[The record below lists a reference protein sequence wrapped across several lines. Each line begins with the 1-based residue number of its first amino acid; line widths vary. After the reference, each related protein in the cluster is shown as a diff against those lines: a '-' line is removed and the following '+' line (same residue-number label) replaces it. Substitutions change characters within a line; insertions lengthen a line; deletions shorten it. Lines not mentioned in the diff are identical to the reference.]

1 MTNTIKLYTSFM
13 DDIFYSELSEIRFTD
28 DKSLSNLEDLVNQSR
43 VNNMGLNSID
53 LEELFAK
60 YLEGKEEK
68 YTRIL
73 LEEYELKGYYEL
85 EDIEDIEDN
94 EDFRDLLEDNRDLLE
109 ELLYIISEEENKK
122 EDDIINELLNQV
134 DYTFDTVGYSQWSY
148 YIAPINIDY
157 DYIYDLYHGYNFY
170 TVELIQNGES
180 LEITDFVYVTT
191 LKELDDFIQST
202 WNLEEYE
209 IDQEDLEEY
218 EELV

>member
-1 MTNTIKLYTSFM
+1 MTNTIKLQTSYM
-13 DDIFYSELSEIRFTD
+13 DDIFYNESTEVKFTD

-60 YLEGKEEK
+60 YLKGQEEK

-85 EDIEDIEDN
+85 EDIEDN

-109 ELLYIISEEENKK
+109 DLLYIISQEENKK

-134 DYTFDTVGYSQWSY
+134 DYTFDTVGYSPWSY
-148 YIAPINIDY
+148 YITPSDLEY
-157 DYIYDLYHGYNFY
+157 DYIYDLYHGINFY
-170 TVELIQNGES
+170 TIELIIDDDPY
-180 LEITDFVYVTT
+180 EITDYVYLNNLEDLDKYV
-191 LKELDDFIQST
+191 KELWS
-202 WNLEEYE
+202 LREYDL
-209 IDQEDLEEY
+209 DQEDLEEY

>member
-1 MTNTIKLYTSFM
+1 MTNTIKLQTSYM

-53 LEELFAK
+53 MEELFAS
-60 YLEGKEEK
+60 YLKGKEEK

-73 LEEYELKGYYEL
+73 LEEYELNGYYEL
-85 EDIEDIEDN
+85 EDIEDS
-94 EDFRDLLEDNRDLLE
+94 EDFRDLLEDNRDLLDD
-109 ELLYIISEEENKK
+109 LLYYISQEENKS

-148 YIAPINIDY
+148 YIAPTDLDY
-157 DYIYDLYHGYNFY
+157 NYIYDLYHGYNFY
-170 TVELIQNGES
+170 TVELIQNGEPT
-180 LEITDFVYVTT
+180 EITDFVYVTT

-202 WNLEEYE
+202 WNLEEYD
-209 IDQEDLEEY
+209 IDQEDIEEY
-218 EELV
+218 EELA

>member
-1 MTNTIKLYTSFM
+1 MTNTIKLQTSYM
-13 DDIFYSELSEIRFTD
+13 DDIFYEESTEVRFTD

-53 LEELFAK
+53 LEELFAS
-60 YLEGKEEK
+60 YLKGQEEK

-85 EDIEDIEDN
+85 EDIEDN

-109 ELLYIISEEENKK
+109 DLLYIISQEENKK

-134 DYTFDTVGYSQWSY
+134 GYTFDTVGYSPWSY
-148 YIAPINIDY
+148 YIAPSDIDY
-157 DYIYDLYHGYNFY
+157 DYIYDLYHGIGFY
-170 TVELIQNGES
+170 TIELIIDDDS
-180 LEITDFVYVTT
+180 YEITDYVYLNNLEDLDKYV
-191 LKELDDFIQST
+191 KELWS
-202 WNLEEYE
+202 LREYDL
-209 IDQEDLEEY
+209 DQEDLEDF

>member
-1 MTNTIKLYTSFM
+1 MTNTIKLQTSYM

-28 DKSLSNLEDLVNQSR
+28 DKSLSNLEDLVNNSR

-60 YLEGKEEK
+60 YLEGQEEK

-73 LEEYELKGYYEL
+73 LEGYELNGYYEL
-85 EDIEDIEDN
+85 EDIEDND
-94 EDFRDLLEDNRDLLE
+94 DFRDLLEDNRDYLE
-109 ELLYIISEEENKK
+109 ELLYIISQEENKS

-134 DYTFDTVGYSQWSY
+134 DYTFDTVGYSGWSY
-148 YIAPINIDY
+148 YIAPNDLDY
-157 DYIYDLYHGYNFY
+157 NYIYDLYHGYNFY

-180 LEITDFVYVTT
+180 LEITDFVYLNS

>member
-1 MTNTIKLYTSFM
+1 MTNTIKLQTSYM
-13 DDIFYSELSEIRFTD
+13 DDIFYNESTEVRFTD

-53 LEELFAK
+53 LEELFAS
-60 YLEGKEEK
+60 YLEGQEEK

-85 EDIEDIEDN
+85 EDIEDN

-109 ELLYIISEEENKK
+109 DLLYIISQEENKK

-134 DYTFDTVGYSQWSY
+134 DYTFDTVGYSPWSY
-148 YIAPINIDY
+148 YIAPSDIDY

-170 TVELIQNGES
+170 TIELIIDDDS
-180 LEITDFVYVTT
+180 YEITDYVYLNT
-191 LKELDDFIQST
+191 LEDLDKYVKELWS
-202 WNLEEYE
+202 LREYDL
-209 IDQEDLEEY
+209 DQEDLEDFER
-218 EELV
+218 LI

>member
-1 MTNTIKLYTSFM
+1 MTNTIKLQTSYM
-13 DDIFYSELSEIRFTD
+13 DDIFYNESTEIRFTD

-60 YLEGKEEK
+60 YLEGQEK
-68 YTRIL
+68 RYTRIL

-85 EDIEDIEDN
+85 EDIEDN

-109 ELLYIISEEENKK
+109 DLLYIISQEENKK

-134 DYTFDTVGYSQWSY
+134 EYTFDTVGYSPWSY
-148 YIAPINIDY
+148 YIAPSDIDY
-157 DYIYDLYHGYNFY
+157 DYIYDLYHGYSFY
-170 TVELIQNGES
+170 TVELIIDDNS
-180 LEITDFVYVTT
+180 YEITDYVYLNNLEDLDKYV
-191 LKELDDFIQST
+191 KELWS
-202 WNLEEYE
+202 LREYDL
-209 IDQEDLEEY
+209 DQEDLEEY

>member
-1 MTNTIKLYTSFM
+1 MTNTIKLQTSYM
-13 DDIFYSELSEIRFTD
+13 DDIFYEESTEVKFTD

-53 LEELFAK
+53 LEELFAS
-60 YLEGKEEK
+60 YLKGQEKK

-85 EDIEDIEDN
+85 EDIEDN

-109 ELLYIISEEENKK
+109 DLLYIISQEENKK

-134 DYTFDTVGYSQWSY
+134 GYTFDTVGYSPWSY
-148 YIAPINIDY
+148 YIAPSDIDY

-170 TVELIQNGES
+170 TIELIIDDDS
-180 LEITDFVYVTT
+180 YEITDYVYLNNLEDLDKYV
-191 LKELDDFIQST
+191 KELWS
-202 WNLEEYE
+202 LREYDL
-209 IDQEDLEEY
+209 DQEDLEDF